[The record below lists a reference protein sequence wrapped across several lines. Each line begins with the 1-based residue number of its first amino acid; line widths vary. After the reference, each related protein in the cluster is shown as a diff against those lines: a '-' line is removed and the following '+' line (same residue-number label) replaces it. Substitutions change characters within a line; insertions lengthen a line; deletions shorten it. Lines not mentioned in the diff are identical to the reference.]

1 MSNIS
6 LLDEIDNA
14 VIDSKFAVMESM
26 IEVYSKAYAIV
37 ENYDG
42 DILPGFE
49 IFSESYVLEADTEQ
63 TEEKTDEERF
73 GKGGTRFRR
82 VKKDGTRESLAWSI
96 FTFLGRVVGLCVDVC
111 KQLLKNKKVANAET
125 NAATLEE
132 QIKNMNEEEREA
144 YYRAINA
151 ELENAEIGQ
160 DAQGNVFIRG
170 VKKGFAWLG
179 DHKLMIG
186 LFTAATALFTFIS
199 TYFSKNISVDD
210 LDKKV
215 DQARNMANKIKNVD
229 SEEEAAQLAKDAIG
243 TAAANSNANA
253 KEKAKSKENANSTDD
268 QVKKGV
274 SLKSIGKNI
283 KEWISNLRS
292 VEDSAD
298 NAIATINSLE
308 DREDIKTNKK
318 LNSKLKDLTSSIS
331 KVVDKVRRECSDIL
345 NVSSIIEFGTN
356 KAKAFGSG
364 VKNVASNVKN
374 KFTKGS
380 PKPDNESN
388 ESTDNGDD
396 TSEMN

>member
-26 IEVYSKAYAIV
+26 IEVYSKAYSIV

-82 VKKDGTRESLAWSI
+82 VKKDGTKESLAWSI

-132 QIKNMNEEEREA
+132 QIKNMDEEEREA

-199 TYFSKNISVDD
+199 TYFSKNISVND

-229 SEEEAAQLAKDAIG
+229 NEEDAAKLAKDAIG

-253 KEKAKSKENANSTDD
+253 KEKANSKED

-298 NAIATINSLE
+298 NAIAAVNSLE

-345 NVSSIIEFGTN
+345 NVSSIIEFGAN
-356 KAKAFGSG
+356 KAKSFGSG

-380 PKPDNESN
+380 PKPDNGPN
-388 ESTDNGDD
+388 ESTDNGDG